1 MAQFAVIEQAKKS
14 LKTVQDYIKVGMET
28 TIDVAQDIA
37 ESKIG
42 KFNSLIHCFNVA
54 FCFFCVFIFTV
65 PAAGINGLNIYQY
78 RYRYTS
84 VCLVYILHTGKYLP
98 HILFLP
104 PFALD
109 VIRLN

>member
-54 FCFFCVFIFTV
+54 FCYFCVFIFTV
-65 PAAGINGLNIYQY
+65 PAAGINPVQ
-78 RYRYTS
+78 
-84 VCLVYILHTGKYLP
+84 VQVYICMSCVYTAYREIFAP
-98 HILFLP
+98 HFY
-104 PFALD
+104 FASFCP
-109 VIRLN
+109 

>member
-42 KFNSLIHCFNVA
+42 KFNLCINFDDCF
-54 FCFFCVFIFTV
+54 
-65 PAAGINGLNIYQY
+65 
-78 RYRYTS
+78 
-84 VCLVYILHTGKYLP
+84 
-98 HILFLP
+98 
-104 PFALD
+104 
-109 VIRLN
+109 

>member
-54 FCFFCVFIFTV
+54 FCYFCVFIFTV

-78 RYRYTS
+78 RYRYIHLYVLCIYCVQGNICPTFYF
-84 VCLVYILHTGKYLP
+84 CLLLP
-98 HILFLP
+98 LMLSG
-104 PFALD
+104 
-109 VIRLN
+109 